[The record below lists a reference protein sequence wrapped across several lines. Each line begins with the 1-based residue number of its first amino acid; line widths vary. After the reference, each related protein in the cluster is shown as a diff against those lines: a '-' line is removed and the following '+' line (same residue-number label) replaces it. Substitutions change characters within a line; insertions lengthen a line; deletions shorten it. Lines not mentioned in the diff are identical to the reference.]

1 MENELTKKVAEFKR
15 LAALRGGEALKVHYY
30 FDQLC
35 HDLTPMLI
43 ERVEELNSACTVYA
57 TEVAFA
63 RRTVDEIQC
72 EVDRLTLL
80 VDTLK
85 MSPDWVDELAKVRA
99 ELAVRD
105 AEIKRMNADLT
116 DALNSRDHFGTLWD
130 ALREDLEDE
139 RAGRPLLAKAT
150 DRIAQLENDLA
161 EENAYHANYEH
172 LLAEAEEEVKAL
184 KSGMYLETLQLV
196 NEQMAKTIDILRGKN
211 PVVLLPTITKYIW
224 LLSS

>member
-150 DRIAQLENDLA
+150 DRINDL
-161 EENAYHANYEH
+161 
-172 LLAEAEEEVKAL
+172 EAEVKRWESGETFSTRAMQLYEQQRARINDLEAAQSKAPRVMIPGEMIDEMEEK
-184 KSGMYLETLQLV
+184 
-196 NEQMAKTIDILRGKN
+196 
-211 PVVLLPTITKYIW
+211 
-224 LLSS
+224 